1 MATPVHALSD
11 LEARASA
18 DQPYTRADAER
29 VAACPDLIS
38 VGMLGEGLRKAW
50 RGQRVTYGR
59 VLVVADAPPDTRPDA
74 PAEAGEVR
82 LIGAPG
88 SVDDARQRV
97 RAALAMAAGRPVTG
111 FALDELVVIAAG
123 DVRALT
129 DLAAALRADGLE
141 SVAEVPLDRLG
152 GQDQAAAWL
161 AALSAGGLGAW
172 RATIHQAD
180 GLARRL
186 DLIEMAAALQAGGA
200 GFRAFAPLPRNDPS
214 DAPSTGYEDVRTV
227 AIARLLCRAI
237 PAIQV
242 DWVLYGPKLAQVAIA
257 YGADDI
263 DAVPP
268 TDVLQL
274 GHRRSPREDLER
286 QIRAAFAQPAE
297 RNGRYEAI
305 G

>member
-1 MATPVHALSD
+1 MATAAHALSD
-11 LEARASA
+11 LEARAGG
-18 DQPYTRADAER
+18 DQPYTRTDADR

-59 VLVVADAPPDTRPDA
+59 VLDVAGVPPDA
-74 PAEAGEVR
+74 PGEAGEIR
-82 LIGAPG
+82 LIGAPA
-88 SVDDARQRV
+88 SADDARRRV
-97 RAALAMAAGRPVTG
+97 QAAVAMAAGRPVTG
-111 FALDELVVIAAG
+111 FSLDELAAIAAG
-123 DVRALT
+123 DVRALA
-129 DLAAALRADGLE
+129 DLATALRADGLE
-141 SVAEVPLDRLG
+141 SVADVPLDRLG
-152 GQDQAAAWL
+152 GQEQAAAWL

-172 RATIHQAD
+172 RATIHRAD
-180 GLARRL
+180 GLALRL
-186 DLIEMAAALQAGGA
+186 DLIEMAAGLQAGGA
-200 GFRAFAPLPRNDPS
+200 GFRAFAPLPRIDPR

-242 DWVLYGPKLAQVAIA
+242 DWALYGPKLAQVAIA

-268 TDVLQL
+268 ADVLQL

-286 QIRAAFAQPAE
+286 QIRAAFAEPAE